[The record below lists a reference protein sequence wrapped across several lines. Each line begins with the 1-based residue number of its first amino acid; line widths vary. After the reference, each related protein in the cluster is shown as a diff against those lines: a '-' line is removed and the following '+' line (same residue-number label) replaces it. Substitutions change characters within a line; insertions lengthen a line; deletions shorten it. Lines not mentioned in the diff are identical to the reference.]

1 MQQGITIYKLLVF
14 QLIQYWNL
22 VQKFIF
28 LLNSPKTD
36 LLKIIFDRLSSL
48 MLPQENDFSAKF
60 LIMVFNGKI
69 FSVVHHSCEPR
80 F

>member
-1 MQQGITIYKLLVF
+1 MVF
-14 QLIQYWNL
+14 QLTQYWNL
-22 VQKFIF
+22 EQKFIF

-36 LLKIIFDRLSSL
+36 FFKTFFDRLSSL
-48 MLPQENDFSAKF
+48 MLPRENDFGAKF